1 MLIAVISRDKLSTLM
16 GTSATW
22 LSARIVDH
30 TEFYFTETV
39 CITFTFALLLGCLA
53 MTTKYME

>member
-1 MLIAVISRDKLSTLM
+1 MLIAVIFRDKLSTLM
-16 GTSATW
+16 GTSETW
-22 LSARIVDH
+22 LSARAVDH
-30 TEFYFTETV
+30 TEFYFTEAV